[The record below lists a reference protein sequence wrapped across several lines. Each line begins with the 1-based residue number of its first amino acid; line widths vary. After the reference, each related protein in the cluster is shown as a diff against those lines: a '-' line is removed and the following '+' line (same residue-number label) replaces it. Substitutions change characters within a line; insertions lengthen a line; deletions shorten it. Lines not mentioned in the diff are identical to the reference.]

1 MRVLALDT
9 ALGACSVALLDEGKV
24 RARRYQDLTRGH
36 AEVLMGLVSEVEEE
50 AGLRALECDRL
61 GVTIGPGTFTGLR
74 VGLAAARGLALAT
87 GLPLVGITTLQAIAA
102 NVVSEKNPQK
112 NPQKGSREGRI
123 LALLDARRGEV
134 YGQLFEAGQDLKP
147 LTVPRVLTL
156 EAAEALTCEVL
167 AGASEAGH
175 QVSLIGTGAA
185 LVATRIGAAAFDLI
199 SDAGFQPVAGEVAR
213 LASQIA
219 DPSAAPPDPL
229 YLRAPDAKV
238 PSRNPLD

>member
-9 ALGACSVALLDEGKV
+9 ALGACSVALLDEGKI

-102 NVVSEKNPQK
+102 NADSEKGRQMDPQK
-112 NPQKGSREGRI
+112 DSGEGRI

-134 YGQLFEAGQDLKP
+134 YGQLFEAGEALKP
-147 LTVPRVLTL
+147 VTPPQVLTL
-156 EAAEALTCEVL
+156 EAAEALTREAL
-167 AGASEAGH
+167 AGTSEAAH

-185 LVATRIGAAAFDLI
+185 LVAARIGTAALDLI
-199 SDAGFQPVAGEVAR
+199 SDAGFQPDAAEVAR
-213 LASQIA
+213 LAARIA
-219 DPSAAPPDPL
+219 DPAAAPPDPL